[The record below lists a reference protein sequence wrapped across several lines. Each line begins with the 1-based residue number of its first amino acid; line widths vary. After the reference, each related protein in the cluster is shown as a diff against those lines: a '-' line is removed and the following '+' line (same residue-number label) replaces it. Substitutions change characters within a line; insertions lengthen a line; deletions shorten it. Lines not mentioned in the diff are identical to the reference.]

1 MLILVYSM
9 TRTETKH
16 AFRDDG
22 QQTIC
27 ALRRALTVVYDAVG
41 ANPAEPQEVS
51 RRFGLDK
58 MLTWRLSRLVCD
70 EDIWEA
76 MSHMPRRPSLQIF
89 CTAMQRAGVS
99 KQLVADVTNAYNAF
113 EHFVDAHAGDRG
125 VLEIMASGATR
136 KPAAKRLEQFRRE
149 GYLANAAIWGV
160 SAATHIAFRAMYP
173 SLDKPGFVDLLTI
186 VGLVDFKRLRSNVSW
201 AAGGHKRWRTSL
213 EGAALRVPEIRA
225 IDKTIRPGE
234 VPLLKEF
241 CSQPLPEMHMRQDD
255 PDNDFFMINPG
266 PVGNTAAATVLL
278 GWVDPVSVP
287 IYGDMPNDTGEHGS
301 RISTPAEL
309 FIHDLFIHESLTF
322 AHDVQ
327 SLVFG
332 QLPGGPR
339 YPHGATDD
347 TALPLGNEMIDLG
360 ASPPSMHTPEVPH
373 YDRMLRSALASV
385 NLKPEEFRGFRTK
398 LRYPP
403 IPSMCILRHPL
414 LDPPG
419 KQP

>member
-1 MLILVYSM
+1 M
-9 TRTETKH
+9 TRLEPKH
-16 AFRDDG
+16 TFRDEG
-22 QQTIC
+22 QQIIHT
-27 ALRRALTVVYDAVG
+27 LRRALTVVYDSVG

-76 MSHMPRRPSLQIF
+76 MAHMPRRPSLQIF
-89 CTAMQRAGVS
+89 CTAMQKAGVD
-99 KQLVADVTNAYNAF
+99 KPLVNEVINAYNAF

-149 GYLANAAIWGV
+149 GFLANAAIWGV
-160 SAATHIAFRAMYP
+160 SARVHIAFRAMYP
-173 SLDKPGFVDLLTI
+173 STERPGFVDLVTV
-186 VGLVDFKRLRSNVSW
+186 VGLVDFKRLRANVSW
-201 AAGGHKRWRTSL
+201 AAGGHGRWRTTPGGNTQMTHPSR
-213 EGAALRVPEIRA
+213 ALDAGVKA
-225 IDKTIRPGE
+225 GE
-234 VPLLKEF
+234 VPLLREF
-241 CSQPLPEMHMRQDD
+241 CSQPLPEMHIRRDD

-278 GWVDPVSVP
+278 GWVDPVAAP
-287 IYGDMPNDTGEHGS
+287 MHGDVPNDTGEHGS

-309 FIHDLFIHESLTF
+309 FIHDLYIHESLQF
-322 AHDVQ
+322 AHDVNGF
-327 SLVFG
+327 VFG

-347 TALPLGNEMIDLG
+347 TALPLGTEVMDLG
-360 ASPPSMHTPEVPH
+360 VSPPAMTTPEMPRYEQLVR
-373 YDRMLRSALASV
+373 YALARV
-385 NLKPEEFRGFRTK
+385 NSKPEDFRGYRMK

-403 IPSMCILRHPL
+403 IPSMSLLRHPL
-414 LDPPG
+414 LPPL
-419 KQP
+419 K